1 MGTAILEVIL
11 ILVLILAN
19 GVFALAEIAVISS
32 RRARLQQRAE
42 QGDPGAQTA
51 LELSR
56 EPARF
61 LSTVQI
67 GITLVGILAGAFS
80 GATLAEAIAI
90 QVERVAGLAPY
101 AEAIG
106 LLIVVLPVTYF
117 SLVIGEL
124 LPKQLA
130 LRDPERIA
138 ARMARPMLALSR
150 LAAPVVRLLSL
161 STDLLQRLLGLGA
174 ASESHVTPEEINIM
188 VEQGRRVGVFDAGE
202 QEIVQSALT
211 LGDRR
216 VSSVLTPRT
225 EIVWIDQSA
234 SAEAVRDTL
243 LNCPHVLFP
252 VGQGGLDN
260 VVGMLRGRDFLGRL
274 ALGQPASVTA
284 LMFPPLFVPESQSVL
299 EVLELLKRS
308 REHAALVIDEFGGL
322 HGMVTR
328 TDILEALVGEMPTRY
343 RPAEET
349 VCRAD
354 GSWLLD
360 GRLAVAEF
368 SNLLDLRTLPS
379 ESRDYETL
387 GGFVMTMLGAV
398 PAVGEHFDFEAWR
411 FEVVD
416 MDAHRVDRILAAPLG
431 SPTAPRPPKA

>member
-1 MGTAILEVIL
+1 MGGPLLEVAL

-19 GVFALAEIAVISS
+19 GVFALAETAVLAA

-42 QGDPGAQTA
+42 QGDLGAQTA
-51 LELSR
+51 LDLAR

-80 GATLAEAIAI
+80 GATLAEAIAL
-90 QVERVAGLAPY
+90 QVGRVPALTPY

-106 LLIVVLPVTYF
+106 LLIVVLPVTYL
-117 SLVIGEL
+117 SLVLGEL
-124 LPKQLA
+124 LPKHLA
-130 LRDPERIA
+130 LRDPERLA

-161 STDLLQRLLGLGA
+161 STDLLQRLLGLGVA
-174 ASESHVTPEEINIM
+174 PEAHVTPEEINIM
-188 VEQGRRVGVFDAGE
+188 VEHGRSVGVFEAGE
-202 QEIVQSALT
+202 QEIVESALT

-225 EIVWIDQSA
+225 ELVWVEQTASVDQI
-234 SAEAVRDTL
+234 RDTL
-243 LNCPHVLFP
+243 LNSPHVLFP
-252 VGQGGLDN
+252 VGQGSLDN

-274 ALGQPASVTA
+274 ALGQPVSVTDV
-284 LMFPPLFVPESQSVL
+284 MFPPIFVPESQSVL
-299 EVLELLKRS
+299 EVLELLKHT

-328 TDILEALVGEMPTRY
+328 ADILEALVGEMPTRY
-343 RPAEET
+343 HPAEET
-349 VCRAD
+349 VRRPD

-360 GRLAVAEF
+360 GRLSIAEF
-368 SNLLDLRTLPS
+368 SAVLELRDLPPETS
-379 ESRDYETL
+379 GAYETL
-387 GGFVMTMLGAV
+387 GGFVMTMLGAI
-398 PAVGEHFDFEAWR
+398 PAVGQHFDYQNWR
-411 FEVVD
+411 FEVID
-416 MDAHRVDRILAAPLG
+416 MDARRVDRVLAAPL
-431 SPTAPRPPKA
+431 PPPGAE